1 MRIGVF
7 TSLGETSILLWYKG
21 RAFFAVLQ
29 KVVEDG
35 RGAEGVE
42 TYFLV
47 F

>member
-29 KVVEDG
+29 KVVDG